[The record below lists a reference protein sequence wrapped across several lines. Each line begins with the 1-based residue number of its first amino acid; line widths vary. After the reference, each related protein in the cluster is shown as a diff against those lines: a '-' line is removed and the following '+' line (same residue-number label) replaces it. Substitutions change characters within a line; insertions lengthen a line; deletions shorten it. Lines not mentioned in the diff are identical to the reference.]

1 VGAHIPQSEVGR
13 VLGHT
18 QANTTYRYVNANV
31 EMAKRAA
38 AELDACN
45 AEPRT
50 PRLLRSWCTE
60 SEAMLNFDSTMQSN
74 KAYDEVIE
82 FIASSSPQNVIA
94 FRPSEEAKAR
104 VADLIFREKTEGL
117 PEDEKSELD
126 HYLQIEHL
134 MRLAKARAHHYLA
147 NG

>member
-1 VGAHIPQSEVGR
+1 MIQNRKGR

-18 QANTTYRYVNANV
+18 QANTNFRYVNANAETV
-31 EMAKRAA
+31 RPAVAALPFNAKTHETVTAP
-38 AELDACN
+38 ELVHGGGTSAK
-45 AEPRT
+45 
-50 PRLLRSWCTE
+50 LRPGVS
-60 SEAMLNFDSTMQSN
+60 SMQPN
-74 KAYDEVIE
+74 KVYDEVIE

-117 PEDEKSELD
+117 SEDEKSELD

-134 MRLAKARAHHYLA
+134 MRLAKARAHHYLTH
-147 NG
+147 G